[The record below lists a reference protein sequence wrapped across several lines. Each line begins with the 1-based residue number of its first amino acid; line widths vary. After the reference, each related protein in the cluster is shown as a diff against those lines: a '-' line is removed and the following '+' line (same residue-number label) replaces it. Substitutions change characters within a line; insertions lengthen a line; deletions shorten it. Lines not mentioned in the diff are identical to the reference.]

1 MKKIISIIFALLVSS
16 NAYAGGMIGV
26 KLGQGELEGDK
37 KGYAASANN
46 SYAAS
51 SGDKSAGYGAIFA
64 ELNLGDT
71 PFSIGIEHIPFEANI
86 RLDNAK
92 ESDTGA
98 TIDNANT
105 FYLLAAKEVANG
117 GSAYIKAGLFTA
129 DIGTIKN
136 TMTVV
141 NSQDSSL
148 EGNMIGLGFQ
158 SPENGVGLVFRGEAT
173 YTDLDDV
180 SVTTTSNGSTSVK
193 KTADGEITT
202 FSISVAKAF

>member
-1 MKKIISIIFALLVSS
+1 MKKIISIIFALLASS

-46 SYAAS
+46 SYASS

>member
-1 MKKIISIIFALLVSS
+1 MNKIISIIFALLVSS

-46 SYAAS
+46 TYAAS
-51 SGDKSAGYGAIFA
+51 SGDKSAAYGAIFA

-98 TIDNANT
+98 TINNANT
-105 FYLLAAKEVANG
+105 LYLLAAKEVANG

-136 TMTVV
+136 TITVV

>member
-1 MKKIISIIFALLVSS
+1 MKKIISIIFVLLVSS
-16 NAYAGGMIGV
+16 NAYAGGLIGIKV
-26 KLGQGELEGDK
+26 GQGELEGNK
-37 KGYAASANN
+37 AGYTAGTTN
-46 SYAAS
+46 YAAS
-51 SGDKSAGYGAIFA
+51 SGDKSNEYGAIFA
-64 ELNLGDT
+64 EINLGDT
-71 PFSIGIEHIPFEANI
+71 PISIGLEHIPFEANI

-202 FSISVAKAF
+202 FSISVSKAF

>member
-1 MKKIISIIFALLVSS
+1 M
-16 NAYAGGMIGV
+16 
-26 KLGQGELEGDK
+26 
-37 KGYAASANN
+37 
-46 SYAAS
+46 
-51 SGDKSAGYGAIFA
+51 
-64 ELNLGDT
+64 
-71 PFSIGIEHIPFEANI
+71 
-86 RLDNAK
+86 
-92 ESDTGA
+92 
-98 TIDNANT
+98 
-105 FYLLAAKEVANG
+105 LAAKEVANG